1 MTRDEFIQE
10 CLEFHPALREQPD
23 YGIVCSLT
31 SMRDL
36 LHTIST
42 KKKPLRVSREVLFD
56 ALAELI
62 PEQREFWLRCEA
74 TDRERFIG
82 GMTALMSTPESPTPG
97 THEHRS

>member
-1 MTRDEFIQE
+1 M
-10 CLEFHPALREQPD
+10 
-23 YGIVCSLT
+23 CSLT
-31 SMRDL
+31 SMRDF

-42 KKKPLRVSREVLFD
+42 KKKPIRIPREVLFD

-82 GMTALMSTPESPTPG
+82 GMTALMSGPDAPSTTP
-97 THEHRS
+97 

>member
-1 MTRDEFIQE
+1 VTRDEFIQE
-10 CLEFHPALREQPD
+10 CLIFRPDLREQPD

-36 LHTIST
+36 LHTVST
-42 KKKPLRVSREVLFD
+42 KKRPKHVSREVLFD

-62 PEQREFWLRCEA
+62 PSQREFWLRCEA

-82 GMTALMSTPESPTPG
+82 GMTALFELHNEESQADA
-97 THEHRS
+97 

>member
-10 CLEFHPALREQPD
+10 CLSFKPNLREQPD

-36 LHTIST
+36 LHTLST
-42 KKKPLRVSREVLFD
+42 KKKPVRVPREVLFD

-82 GMTALMSTPESPTPG
+82 GMTALMSGPPDEEQTDG
-97 THEHRS
+97 K